1 MALSRQ
7 ICLSSMLSGGRE
19 VVPVPPKRGPGRP
32 PKKVKEH
39 EAGIEDPALEALKSM
54 AEQPEHTV
62 EGALPEER
70 AWDRARYGPN
80 MISLGN
86 ATEVPPA
93 ELRIP
98 GGKHRR
104 TNEGPQLKL
113 KLCEWL
119 ESQLEAM
126 GGTDDAWHMIL
137 SAAAEEWN
145 RDVPEIKRMYEAKT
159 KWAGQCDER
168 GVTSGGLT
176 NSDAHLPKYLR
187 VNRSGGGEVKR
198 AKGGGHKDQ
207 LVFLYPLVKEFF

>member
-1 MALSRQ
+1 MALSKQR
-7 ICLSSMLSGGRE
+7 CLSSLFSGGRE
-19 VVPVPPKRGPGRP
+19 VVPVPPKRGPGR

-39 EAGIEDPALEALKSM
+39 EAGIEDPALEALQSM
-54 AEQPEHTV
+54 AEQPEHTI
-62 EGALPEER
+62 EGALPEARARER
-70 AWDRARYGPN
+70 NRYGPN

-86 ATEVPPA
+86 AVEVPPA

-137 SAAAEEWN
+137 SAAAEEWS
-145 RDVPEIKRMYEAKT
+145 RDVPEIK
-159 KWAGQCDER
+159 
-168 GVTSGGLT
+168 
-176 NSDAHLPKYLR
+176 
-187 VNRSGGGEVKR
+187 
-198 AKGGGHKDQ
+198 KD
-207 LVFLYPLVKEFF
+207 P